1 MPKKKS
7 VSVAGLTKLSSDYS
21 ATLENT
27 PPPSPSPSPP
37 PEDKEKNVL
46 LKKKTPEESVEE
58 ESDSD
63 AEETKQI
70 AQNPNMSKKKR
81 EYSEAHKQVLRE
93 RLVKM
98 RAKQKEMREA
108 KKAEKIANPN
118 NNTSGD
124 LFEKKYKNDFD
135 FIKDKISNIT
145 NDIDEIKTYKR
156 EKAER
161 KKKEQAEA
169 TDESTKETLRK
180 PEIKQQQQEAEHEA
194 KKQQIEEP
202 PVTLSFRQRFRK

>member
-1 MPKKKS
+1 MPRKKN

-37 PEDKEKNVL
+37 PL
-46 LKKKTPEESVEE
+46 PAKKTLPQKQEDNKEEQ
-58 ESDSD
+58 SDSD

-70 AQNPNMSKKKR
+70 AQNPSISKKKR
-81 EYSEAHKQVLRE
+81 EYSEAHKEVLRE

-98 RAKQKEMREA
+98 HAKQKDMRET
-108 KKAEKIANPN
+108 KKAEKLSNPNANPSN
-118 NNTSGD
+118 E
-124 LFEKKYKNDFD
+124 LFEKKYKGEFD

-145 NDIDEIKTYKR
+145 NDIDEMKTYKR

-161 KKKEQAEA
+161 KKKEHVREQKHEPIKDTPRKAEI
-169 TDESTKETLRK
+169 RQQQ
-180 PEIKQQQQEAEHEA
+180 PEKQQEAKE
-194 KKQQIEEP
+194 QGTEEP
-202 PVTLSFRQRFRK
+202 LVMLSFRQRFRK

>member
-37 PEDKEKNVL
+37 PL
-46 LKKKTPEESVEE
+46 PAKKTPPQKQVNNTEEQ
-58 ESDSD
+58 SDSD

-70 AQNPNMSKKKR
+70 AQNPSMSKKKR
-81 EYSEAHKQVLRE
+81 EYSDAHKEVLRE

-98 RAKQKEMREA
+98 RLKQKDMREA

-118 NNTSGD
+118 GNPSGE

-145 NDIDEIKTYKR
+145 NDIDEMKTYKK

-161 KKKEQAEA
+161 KKKEHVREQKDEPIKDAPSKAEIRQQQAE
-169 TDESTKETLRK
+169 K
-180 PEIKQQQQEAEHEA
+180 QQEAKE
-194 KKQQIEEP
+194 QGIEEP
-202 PVTLSFRQRFRK
+202 LVMLSFRQRFRK